1 MQRLKQW
8 RIDVTVV
15 EDDGFTGA
23 EARLYIE
30 AAGERAV
37 GAGHAQVS
45 DDDYDIPEIGAEL
58 ATARALRDLADQLL
72 RITSDDI
79 EAVTEEDVR
88 LTH

>member
-1 MQRLKQW
+1 MQTLMHW
-8 RIDVTVV
+8 RVDVTVV
-15 EDDGFTGA
+15 EDDGFTA
-23 EARLYIE
+23 VEARLFTPT
-30 AAGERAV
+30 GERAA

-72 RITSDDI
+72 QITSDDI
-79 EAVTEEDVR
+79 EAVTDEDVH